1 MEIRHSRVYERR
13 LIMAYFAGN
22 VSRASSIEM
31 HNTIKNAVT
40 TMSVCSVPR
49 FKQSILY
56 ELLEY
61 LFEKKSEL
69 HVLGK
74 AFGMSIELV
83 INDHL
88 NSPTRIDL
96 KMRLAKYKAGMSPYF
111 DWCKTGA
118 ATR

>member
-1 MEIRHSRVYERR
+1 
-13 LIMAYFAGN
+13 MAYVTCN
-22 VSRASSIEM
+22 VSRANSIEM
-31 HNTIKNAVT
+31 HNTIKNAIT
-40 TMSVCSVPR
+40 TMSVCSVTR

-74 AFGMSIELV
+74 AFGQSIELV

-88 NSPTRIDL
+88 RSIARNDVKI
-96 KMRLAKYKAGMSPYF
+96 RLATYKAGMSKYF
-111 DWCKTGA
+111 DWCRTGDCA
-118 ATR
+118 Q